1 MSEVE
6 IARVG
11 SQEKTREW
19 GLGVVSG
26 KSTADVFVVGGG
38 PAGLA
43 AAIAARQRGMS
54 VTVADGTE
62 PPIDKACG
70 EGLMPETIVALGELG
85 VEIQPDAGY
94 RFRGVRFLQQEMQV
108 GAEFPQALG
117 VGIRRTILHEWL
129 IARAENCGV
138 RLMWRTPV
146 SAITKTGVQLP
157 AEFVASRWIIGA
169 DGSGSR
175 VRRWSG
181 LDTATLQSQRYA
193 TRRHYRVRPWSDHV
207 EIYWG
212 HRAQAYVTPIG
223 HEEVCIVVMA
233 KRAEDAA
240 FDSLLLDCAQLK
252 QRLSGAELASR
263 ERGAITRMHSL
274 RAVHSGNVALVG
286 DASGG
291 VDAITGEGLRLAF
304 QQAIALGDAME
315 HDDLPS
321 YERTHR
327 KLARKPTLMGNL
339 LLTLA
344 RNDSLRT
351 RSIRILEKWPQLFAR
366 LLTLHT
372 GRAALGDLL
381 SAGAQLGWRFLTT

>member
-1 MSEVE
+1 
-6 IARVG
+6 
-11 SQEKTREW
+11 
-19 GLGVVSG
+19 VVSG
-26 KSTADVFVVGGG
+26 VSKVDVFVIGGG

-54 VTVADGTE
+54 VAVADGTE

-70 EGLMPETIVALGELG
+70 EGLMPETIAALGELG
-85 VEIQPDAGY
+85 VETRPDAGY
-94 RFRGVRFLQQEMQV
+94 RFRGVRFLQQDAQV
-108 GAEFPQALG
+108 GAEFPQGLG

-146 SAITKTGVQLP
+146 SAITKTGVHLP
-157 AEFVASRWIIGA
+157 AEFMASRWIVGA

-181 LDTATLQSQRYA
+181 LDTAIRQTQRFA
-193 TRRHYRVRPWSDHV
+193 ARRHYGVRPWTDRV

-212 HRAQAYVTPIG
+212 RCAQAYVTPIG
-223 HEEVCIVVMA
+223 RDEVCIVVMA
-233 KRAEDAA
+233 TRTEHAN
-240 FDSLLLDCAQLK
+240 FDSVLRDCPQLR
-252 QRLSGAELASR
+252 QRLSCAELASR
-263 ERGAITRMHSL
+263 ERGAITQMHSL

-304 QQAIALGDAME
+304 RQAIALADAME
-315 HDDLPS
+315 RNDLPG
-321 YERTHR
+321 YARAHR
-327 KLARKPTLMGNL
+327 NLARMPTLMGNL

-344 RNDSLRT
+344 GNDTLRT
-351 RSIRILEKWPQLFAR
+351 RSFRMLANRPQLFAR
-366 LLTLHT
+366 LLAVHT

-381 SAGAQLGWRFLTT
+381 SAGAHLGWRFLTT

>member
-1 MSEVE
+1 
-6 IARVG
+6 
-11 SQEKTREW
+11 
-19 GLGVVSG
+19 VVSG
-26 KSTADVFVVGGG
+26 RSKVDVFVIGGG

-54 VTVADGTE
+54 VAVADGAE

-70 EGLMPETIVALGELG
+70 EGLMPEAIEALGELG

-94 RFRGVRFLQQEMQV
+94 RFRGIRFLQQDAQV
-108 GAEFPQALG
+108 GGEFSKGLG

-129 IARAENCGV
+129 IARAQESGV
-138 RLMWRTPV
+138 RLSWRTPV
-146 SAITKTGVQLP
+146 SAITSAGVQLP
-157 AEFVASRWIIGA
+157 GEFVASRWIVGA

-181 LDTATLQSQRYA
+181 LDAPARQSQRYA
-193 TRRHYRVRPWSDHV
+193 TRRHYRVRPWSEYV

-223 HEEVCIVVMA
+223 REEVCIVVMGE
-233 KRAEDAA
+233 RAEDVA
-240 FDSLLLDCAQLK
+240 FESVLRDCAELN
-252 QRLSGAELASR
+252 QRVAGAELASR
-263 ERGAITRMHSL
+263 ERGAITQMHSL

-304 QQAIALGDAME
+304 RQTIALAEAME
-315 HDDLPS
+315 GDDLQS
-321 YERTHR
+321 YARAHR
-327 KLARKPTLMGNL
+327 ELARKPALMGDL

-344 RNDSLRT
+344 RNDKLRS
-351 RSIRILEKWPQLFAR
+351 RSIRMLAKRPQLFAR
-366 LLTLHT
+366 LLEVHA
-372 GRAALGDLL
+372 GRAALGDWL

>member
-1 MSEVE
+1 
-6 IARVG
+6 
-11 SQEKTREW
+11 
-19 GLGVVSG
+19 VVSG
-26 KSTADVFVVGGG
+26 KAKVDVFVIGGG

-54 VTVADGTE
+54 VVVADGTE

-70 EGLMPETIVALGELG
+70 EGLMPETIAALGELG
-85 VEIQPDAGY
+85 VAIQADAGY
-94 RFRGVRFLQQEMQV
+94 RFRGIRFLQQDTQV
-108 GAEFPQALG
+108 GGEFPQGPG

-129 IARAENCGV
+129 IARAEECGV

-146 SAITKTGVQLP
+146 SAITRAGAQLQG
-157 AEFVASRWIIGA
+157 EFLTSRWIVGA

-181 LDTATLQSQRYA
+181 LDAAIWQSQRYA

-212 HRAQAYVTPIG
+212 RRAQAYVTPIG
-223 HEEVCIVVMA
+223 REEVCIVTMA
-233 KRAEDAA
+233 TRPDDAF
-240 FDSLLLDCAQLK
+240 FDSVLQDCPQLA
-252 QRLSGAELASR
+252 QRLAGAQLASR
-263 ERGAITRMHSL
+263 ERGAITQMHSL
-274 RAVHSGNVALVG
+274 RSVHSGNVALVG

-304 QQAIALGDAME
+304 RQAVVLADAME
-315 HDDLPS
+315 RDDLSS
-321 YERTHR
+321 YARAHR
-327 KLARKPTLMGNL
+327 RHARKPALMGDL

-344 RNDSLRT
+344 RNNRLRM
-351 RSIRILEKWPQLFAR
+351 RSIRMLAKRPQLFAR
-366 LLTLHT
+366 LLSVHA

-381 SAGAQLGWRFLTT
+381 SAGAHLGWRFLTT

>member
-1 MSEVE
+1 
-6 IARVG
+6 
-11 SQEKTREW
+11 
-19 GLGVVSG
+19 VVSG
-26 KSTADVFVVGGG
+26 SANVDVFVIGGG

-54 VTVADGTE
+54 VAVADGTE

-70 EGLMPETIVALGELG
+70 EGLMPETIAALAELG

-94 RFRGVRFLQQEMQV
+94 RFRGIRFLQQDSHV
-108 GAEFPQALG
+108 GGEFPEGLG

-129 IARAENCGV
+129 IARAEEC
-138 RLMWRTPV
+138 
-146 SAITKTGVQLP
+146 GVQLFWRSP
-157 AEFVASRWIIGA
+157 VAGITQAGVHLAGEFVASRWIVGA

-181 LDTATLQSQRYA
+181 LDTAARQSQRYA

-212 HRAQAYVTPIG
+212 HRAQAYVTPIAR
-223 HEEVCIVVMA
+223 EEVCIVVMA
-233 KRAEDAA
+233 KRVEDAA
-240 FDSLLLDCAQLK
+240 FDPMLRDCPQLA
-252 QRLSGAELASR
+252 QRLAGAQLASR
-263 ERGAITRMHSL
+263 ERGAITQMHSL
-274 RAVHSGNVALVG
+274 RSVHSGNVALVG

-304 QQAIALGDAME
+304 QQAIALADAME
-315 HDDLPS
+315 RDDLAI
-321 YERTHR
+321 YARAHR
-327 KLARKPTLMGNL
+327 EQARKPALMGNL

-344 RNDSLRT
+344 RNDRLRI
-351 RSIRILEKWPQLFAR
+351 RSFRMLAKRPQLFAQ
-366 LLTLHT
+366 LLAVHT
-372 GRAALGDLL
+372 GRAALGDWL

>member
-1 MSEVE
+1 
-6 IARVG
+6 
-11 SQEKTREW
+11 
-19 GLGVVSG
+19 VVSG
-26 KSTADVFVVGGG
+26 RTKVDVFVIGGG

-54 VTVADGTE
+54 VVVADGTE

-70 EGLMPETIVALGELG
+70 EGLMPETIAALGELG

-94 RFRGVRFLQQEMQV
+94 RIRGIRFLQQEAQV
-108 GAEFPQALG
+108 GAEFPLDVG

-138 RLMWRTPV
+138 RLLWRTPV

-157 AEFVASRWIIGA
+157 TEFLPSRWIVGA

-181 LDTATLQSQRYA
+181 LDPAARQSQRYA
-193 TRRHYRVRPWSDHV
+193 TRRHYRVRPWTDRV

-212 HRAQAYVTPIG
+212 NRAQAYVTPIG
-223 HEEVCIVVMA
+223 REEVCIVVMA
-233 KRAEDAA
+233 ERAVDAA
-240 FDSLLLDCAQLK
+240 FDSMLRDCRQLK
-252 QRLSGAELASR
+252 HRLSGAELASR
-263 ERGAITRMHSL
+263 ERGAITQMHSL

-304 QQAIALGDAME
+304 RQAIALADAME
-315 HDDLPS
+315 RGDLPS
-321 YERTHR
+321 YARTHR
-327 KLARKPTLMGNL
+327 NLARKPTLMGNL

-344 RNDSLRT
+344 GNVTLRA
-351 RSIRILEKWPQLFAR
+351 RSIRMLAKRPQLFAR
-366 LLTLHT
+366 LLAVHT
-372 GRAALGDLL
+372 GQAALGDLL
-381 SAGAQLGWRFLTT
+381 SAGAHLGWRFLTT